1 MLSSLSKKIGLA
13 LGSGSAR
20 GWSHIGV
27 IRALEEA
34 GIKIDFVAGTS
45 IGAFVGAFYSSGNLD
60 YMEAFA
66 LQMDWKAI
74 ISFFDVGFPRKG
86 LLDGEKI
93 YQLVSKEILTEN
105 IEETEIPFRTVAT
118 NLMTGKDFIF
128 KTGSIVDAVRASI
141 SIPGIFTPF
150 KKDNY
155 NLVDGGLIN
164 PVPVDVVRNMGADI
178 VIAVDLNHDLV
189 ENQSKMKSPQSVA
202 KDSLGKKIDDF
213 ISGSNIKA
221 INTLKEKYQNIEKS
235 VSVKLKE
242 WTPDKNDMNI
252 FEIIGTSI
260 NIMEH
265 RITQNNLEIHKPDI
279 LIQPSLGHLGL
290 FDFDQAAETIEE
302 GRVVTKKVIDKI
314 LNMMNSY
321 Y

>member
-1 MLSSLSKKIGLA
+1 MKIGLA

-34 GIKIDFVAGTS
+34 NIKVDYIAGTS
-45 IGAFVGAFYSSGNLD
+45 IGAFVGAFYSTGNLD
-60 YMEAFA
+60 YLEEFA
-66 LQMDWKAI
+66 LEMDWKAI

-93 YQLVSKEILTEN
+93 YQLVSNKILTKN
-105 IEETEIPFRTVAT
+105 IEDTEIPFRTVAT
-118 NLMTGKDFIF
+118 NLMTGKDFVF
-128 KTGSIVDAVRASI
+128 KTGNTIDAVRASI

-155 NLVDGGLIN
+155 YLVDGGLIN

-178 VIAVDLNHDLV
+178 VIAVDLNHNLV
-189 ENQSKMKSPQSVA
+189 ENKSIMKNLQPVT
-202 KDSLGKKIDDF
+202 KDSFGRKIDNF

-221 INTLKEKYQNIEKS
+221 IHTLREKYQNIEKS

-265 RITQNNLEIHKPDI
+265 RITQNNLKIHKPDI

-302 GRVVTKKVIDKI
+302 GHIVTKKMIDKI
-314 LNMMNSY
+314 LNMMNS
-321 Y
+321 